1 MLLYNFEATYCCS
14 YYNDYLLVMSTQVC
28 FHVHKLN
35 IIPALSS
42 VSKTLAKQKA
52 VKKNRICRLALMVL
66 MVMHIT
72 DFIMS
77 DLKSLNAF
85 KDIFFMKHIFIDH
98 SANSPS
104 TCRCCSLDMN
114 VSNCCFIRFM
124 LSLIKQAAN
133 VLSIWLFLNCSVSR
147 LCELLLLLFFT
158 LWQSLYFAFTSQM
171 FGVAKTIFHIKTMKG
186 VLIWLLAPLDSHG
199 SCCDLRGPC
208 MKITPC
214 QFLHHHHVGS
224 LWRQINCEPKQ
235 TNPVLAPP
243 SLSASPAA
251 VLALFVC
258 DQQND
263 SSERSDTSEP
273 TPGHSFCVTHAI

>member
-1 MLLYNFEATYCCS
+1 
-14 YYNDYLLVMSTQVC
+14 
-28 FHVHKLN
+28 
-35 IIPALSS
+35 
-42 VSKTLAKQKA
+42 
-52 VKKNRICRLALMVL
+52 
-66 MVMHIT
+66 
-72 DFIMS
+72 
-77 DLKSLNAF
+77 
-85 KDIFFMKHIFIDH
+85 MKHIFIDH

-114 VSNCCFIRFM
+114 VSDCCFIRFM

-171 FGVAKTIFHIKTMKG
+171 FGVAKTNFHIKTTKG
-186 VLIWLLAPLDSHG
+186 VLIRLLAPLDSHG
-199 SCCDLRGPC
+199 SCSKGPC

-224 LWRQINCEPKQ
+224 LWRQINCAPKQ
-235 TNPVLAPP
+235 TNPALAPP
-243 SLSASPAA
+243 SLSASSAAAA